1 MPRHDTSF
9 SKKYQ
14 AFRAETVLT
23 LVKDQPPLR
32 DGVLITDQGRIQA
45 VLPFP
50 EARKQNSLAIQDLG
64 PSVLVPGLIN
74 AHTHLELSHL
84 SGRTA
89 AGSGFTQWVRSLISL
104 PLKSIDQA
112 VLNEVRQSLDSNGT
126 IAVGDISGHSPRT
139 MLAFLSGS
147 GLFFRLYIEQIG
159 FGEASGKAV
168 PGFKGLQPEG
178 HPEVSPYGHA
188 LYSTHPRTL
197 QLSKGWCREQGRT
210 FVLHLAEHVGETELL
225 ATGRGEF
232 AAFLKTGL
240 LPESFVPPGMS
251 PVAYADSLGLLDRDT
266 LAVHLVQVSPADIGV
281 LKARGVTACLCP
293 RSNAYINVGR
303 APAEQF
309 LDAGLPI
316 CLATDSLASNA
327 DLDLWSEAAF
337 FVRNLKRDI
346 SLRDLVAMLTVTPAR
361 ALQLEGHLGTLEQG
375 KAAGF
380 SLVPEELRRLL
391 PLQ

>member
-1 MPRHDTSF
+1 MKPGF
-9 SKKYQ
+9 PKKNQ

-23 LVKDQPPLR
+23 MVNNQPPLR

-45 VLPFP
+45 VLPFA
-50 EARKQNSLAIQDLG
+50 EARKQSSLAIQDLG
-64 PSVLVPGLIN
+64 PFVLVPGLIN

-84 SGRTA
+84 KGQTIAGR
-89 AGSGFTQWVRSLISL
+89 GFTEWVKSLIRQ
-104 PLKSIDQA
+104 PLKGIDQA
-112 VLNEVRQSLDSNGT
+112 VLHEVRQSLRANT
-126 IAVGDISGHSPRT
+126 TLAVGDISGHSPRT
-139 MLAFLSGS
+139 MLAFLSAS

-159 FGEASGKAV
+159 FGQAPGKAV
-168 PGFKGLQPEG
+168 PGFKGLQPER
-178 HPEVSPYGHA
+178 HPEVCPYGHA
-188 LYSTHPRTL
+188 LYSTHPQTL
-197 QLSKGWCREQGRT
+197 QLSKAWCREQGRT
-210 FVLHLAEHVGETELL
+210 FVLHLAEHAGESELL

-232 AAFLKTGL
+232 AELLKTSL

-251 PVAYADSLGLLDRDT
+251 PVVYADALGLLDRDT
-266 LAVHLVQVSPADIGV
+266 LAVHLVQVSPADIAV

-293 RSNAYINVGR
+293 RSNDYINVGR

-337 FVRNLKRDI
+337 FVQHLTRGI
-346 SLRDLVAMLTVTPAR
+346 SLQDLVAMLTVTPAR
-361 ALQLEGHLGTLEQG
+361 ALGLEGQIGTLEPG

-380 SLVPEELRRLL
+380 SLVPDTLRRLL